1 MRVRE
6 KMRRGVMTVAPE
18 ESVRSAWQ
26 LLREGRIRHLPVV
39 EKGRLVGIVTD
50 RDLRMA
56 LPSPVQPGAVEELL
70 QRLEQLRVE
79 DIMTREVITVTPE
92 TSIEDAAWLLL
103 SRRIGGLPV
112 LEGEELVG
120 ILTETDLLEAFVE
133 MLGIWSTGSRIELVV
148 EEKPGAFTTVSQI
161 VQERGGEV
169 LGAVAAR
176 MLDQR
181 KWALLIRVRTPEL
194 DDLLKALEEAGHP
207 VLSAA

>member
-1 MRVRE
+1 MRVQE
-6 KMRRGVMTVAPE
+6 KMRRDPMTVAPE

-50 RDLRMA
+50 RDLRLA
-56 LPSPVQPGAVEELL
+56 LPSPVQTGAVGELL
-70 QRLEQLRVE
+70 QRLEQLQVE

-103 SRRIGGLPV
+103 SHRIGGLPV

-120 ILTETDLLEAFVE
+120 IITETDLLEAFVE
-133 MLGIWSTGSRIELVV
+133 MLGIWSTGSRVELVV
-148 EEKPGAFTTVSQI
+148 EEKPGAFTKISQI

-176 MLDQR
+176 MLDR
-181 KWALLIRVRTPEL
+181 GKWVLVIRVRTPEL
-194 DDLLKALEEAGHP
+194 DELLQALKEAGHP
-207 VLSAA
+207 VLSSA